1 MAGPQYVYHMQ
12 GVSKTYPGG
21 KQVFE
26 NIHLSFLPDAKIGV
40 VGVNGAGKSTLLKIM
55 AGVETE
61 FNGEAWAADGIK
73 VGYLPQEP
81 QLNPDLSVF
90 ENVASECPEKQLLDQ
105 FNAISMKLAEDYTDE
120 LMEEMTALQEQVDA
134 ADAWDI
140 DNKIEMAMEALRC
153 PPDTADVSALSGG
166 EIRRVAICR
175 LLLSRPDMILMDEP
189 TNHLDAETVA
199 WLQPD
204 ALISPWEFQAMLAD
218 EPAEEA
224 PAAIVNLRPFELS
237 LRDPAQCTC
246 NEGAKKRRIKVPA
259 PANAA
264 VAHAIRHEPTREELA
279 DEFGD
284 DAVPETE
291 MRRLSVWLMTFA
303 LGIVALPAALAL
315 GVVSLFK
322 GEDFRFATQ
331 VIALTVLAMSL
342 ETSGA
347 LAAILY

>member
-1 MAGPQYVYHMQ
+1 MTVELHKTSNVQSVLHAGLAFHM
-12 GVSKTYPGG
+12 PGETFDTASTAAHLSLLLADIG
-21 KQVFE
+21 FE
-26 NIHLSFLPDAKIGV
+26 NWPLPNDNPMLAVLSCNDCTVFIEIERDGDFNWLNLSLETSAPDITEAVAEGWLAQIV
-40 VGVNGAGKSTLLKIM
+40 HAVLK
-55 AGVETE
+55 T
-61 FNGEAWAADGIK
+61 
-73 VGYLPQEP
+73 
-81 QLNPDLSVF
+81 
-90 ENVASECPEKQLLDQ
+90 
-105 FNAISMKLAEDYTDE
+105 
-120 LMEEMTALQEQVDA
+120 MT
-134 ADAWDI
+134 
-140 DNKIEMAMEALRC
+140 
-153 PPDTADVSALSGG
+153 P
-166 EIRRVAICR
+166 
-175 LLLSRPDMILMDEP
+175 
-189 TNHLDAETVA
+189 ETVA

-204 ALISPWEFQAMLAD
+204 ALISPWEFQAMLAE